1 MGNKIFVGNLPFTTD
16 DAKLKEMFSVYGEI
30 SEAVIIK
37 NKFSGRSK
45 GFGFVTFANE
55 ADAQKAIVEMNE
67 KEIEGRKITV
77 KEATPFNP
85 DAPRPRRSFGDR
97 GSGGGFG
104 GRSGGFGGERR
115 GGFGGERRG
124 GFGNKREGSDSED
137 SDNQQEGY

>member
-1 MGNKIFVGNLPFTTD
+1 MGNKIFVGNLPFSTD
-16 DAKLKEMFSVYGEI
+16 DAKLKEMFSAYGEI

-55 ADAQKAIVEMNE
+55 ADAQKAIAAMNE
-67 KEIEGRKITV
+67 KEVEGRKMTV

-97 GSGGGFG
+97 GSGGFG
-104 GRSGGFGGERR
+104 GRR

-124 GFGNKREGSDSED
+124 GFGGGQGRFNKREESGSDNSQDGED
-137 SDNQQEGY
+137 Y